1 MLLGSSGPACGP
13 RHIYTRS
20 KIVAHF
26 WVGTGD
32 SMGSLMNLNSR
43 KPSVHAAASPH
54 VCLCLA
60 AARFSTTR
68 PRTAT
73 FSLLTPFSPQTWLL
87 PNPPYFRLLDVHFF
101 FLPVALPGTFE
112 FIQTA
117 TSLQKNREGYRKKG
131 KSWKDSW
138 KQSKLYF
145 HADLLHALLWPHDG
159 LITASTRRR
168 NSLYIGVTAQTCVIS
183 LSELLLTVYV
193 LPLCACCGNGS
204 RNINVINI
212 TWARLPSPVWYV

>member
-26 WVGTGD
+26 WTGTGD
-32 SMGSLMNLNSR
+32 SMGSHMNLNSR

-73 FSLLTPFSPQTWLL
+73 LSLLTPFSPQTWML
-87 PNPPYFRLLDVHFF
+87 PNPPYFRLVDVHFF
-101 FLPVALPGTFE
+101 FYLLLCRQLWSLFKPAQARKRTVRGIAKKRQKLKTVKIVFSRRSVACAPVAT
-112 FIQTA
+112 
-117 TSLQKNREGYRKKG
+117 
-131 KSWKDSW
+131 
-138 KQSKLYF
+138 
-145 HADLLHALLWPHDG
+145 
-159 LITASTRRR
+159 
-168 NSLYIGVTAQTCVIS
+168 
-183 LSELLLTVYV
+183 
-193 LPLCACCGNGS
+193 
-204 RNINVINI
+204 
-212 TWARLPSPVWYV
+212 